1 MKLNTVSVAL
11 CSTLIS
17 IYSTLSH
24 AAVTAP
30 NLSLQLMAGG
40 PGDRQSLGGFDSI
53 DLGCVNESDVTATCS
68 GGGVSTNWADGTF
81 DLDSWSVF
89 VDTDPV
95 ISASFDVVNNTGAT
109 QWYTMIFTLPIA
121 PAITPSSVIGGS
133 VGVTLTDTNGSGAT
147 LSSAGGLSI
156 YQAQIDGATV
166 ETLLDDPYNLA
177 AGTFLSSVDSASF
190 GNPIPS
196 QSGPQ
201 ALSTI
206 GLRFDFNLSA
216 GDRAAFT
223 SVFVVEPNPVPLPAT
238 AWLFGSA
245 VAGLIGLRAKRK

>member
-1 MKLNTVSVAL
+1 MKLNTLSVVL

-17 IYSTLSH
+17 IYSSLSH
-24 AAVTAP
+24 AAID
-30 NLSLQLMAGG
+30 LSLQLMAGG
-40 PGDRQSLGGFDSI
+40 PGERQSLGGFDSI
-53 DLGCVNESDVTATCS
+53 ELGCVDESLVTATCS
-68 GGGVSTNWADGTF
+68 GSGVNINWADGTF

-133 VGVTLTDTNGSGAT
+133 VGVTLTDANGGGAT

-166 ETLLDDPYNLA
+166 ETLLDNPYSLS

-190 GNPIPS
+190 GIPIPS
-196 QSGPQ
+196 QAGPQ

-223 SVFVVEPNPVPLPAT
+223 SVFVVEPNPIPLPAA

-245 VAGLIGLRAKRK
+245 VAGLIGFRAKRS